1 MKYLPGSNLP
11 APEVSLLFNR
21 PVKPACFYF
30 VPAAVWSRQNVSP
43 LAERPKPPNGRGH
56 GKEIIESEWICML
69 GSDNPK
75 LCLIARVKMASS
87 AGVAWLFIEA
97 VWRGI
102 GLSLRAFS
110 TFVL

>member
-1 MKYLPGSNLP
+1 MKYLPGCCLP

-21 PVKPACFYF
+21 LVKPACFYF
-30 VPAAVWSRQNVSP
+30 VLSAVGNRQNVSP
-43 LAERPKPPNGRGH
+43 LAERPKPPNGRRH
-56 GKEIIESEWICML
+56 GKGIIESEWICVP

-87 AGVAWLFIEA
+87 AGAAWLFIEA